1 MRNARTFRNANKASG
16 GTLHDDEPQPVQR
29 APTRVN
35 RPWLAFGLAGCLAGW
50 ATPVNG
56 EIWPGSTWTTVPA
69 AQVSMDPGR
78 TEAVRDFGQD
88 RGGSGIIT
96 RWARRVAF
104 WGDQRR
110 KYDLKSTTKSFGSIL
125 TALAFKDR
133 PSLTRNSLVKPILPE
148 IVQAQNTTQRKNW
161 ASAIEVRHLLTHAA
175 GYGKVGGYT
184 NLEFAP
190 GTAWRYSDGGTNW
203 LADLMTVVYG
213 ADLQTVLRQRVLA
226 PLGISN
232 DRLNWRTNRYRS
244 GSLRGITRRE
254 FGSGI
259 STDVDVMAR
268 IGVMLLRDGRW
279 NNRQILRAE
288 DVERASTH
296 RDWLARLP
304 CRGDDEQ
311 LRAAS
316 AQQFLRFPILD
327 QQ

>member
-1 MRNARTFRNANKASG
+1 MAY
-16 GTLHDDEPQPVQR
+16 
-29 APTRVN
+29 
-35 RPWLAFGLAGCLAGW
+35 
-50 ATPVNG
+50 
-56 EIWPGSTWTTVPA
+56 
-69 AQVSMDPGR
+69 
-78 TEAVRDFGQD
+78 
-88 RGGSGIIT
+88 
-96 RWARRVAF
+96 

-133 PSLTRNSLVKPILPE
+133 PSLTRNSLVRPILPE

-226 PLGISN
+226 PMGISN
-232 DRLNWRTNRYRS
+232 DRLIWRTNRYRS

-311 LRAAS
+311 CEPPLPNNSYGFLFWTNNDGGMPGVPRDAFYSYGLYDSFILVIPSLGIVAARAGPDWGSSTADFFKLV
-316 AQQFLRFPILD
+316 ATAVK
-327 QQ
+327 